1 MTMFISYEHCGCFSR
16 HVSSEGHPMTF
27 LCRDE
32 TEVCFQTIHNLAL
45 GRDEWLALHFGRFTL
60 KKQPVPIV
68 QEAE

>member
-1 MTMFISYEHCGCFSR
+1 
-16 HVSSEGHPMTF
+16 MTF

-32 TEVCFQTIHNLAL
+32 AEVCFQTIHNLAL

-68 QEAE
+68 QEAEWTSVLVWAVRKISLTPGFDPRTA